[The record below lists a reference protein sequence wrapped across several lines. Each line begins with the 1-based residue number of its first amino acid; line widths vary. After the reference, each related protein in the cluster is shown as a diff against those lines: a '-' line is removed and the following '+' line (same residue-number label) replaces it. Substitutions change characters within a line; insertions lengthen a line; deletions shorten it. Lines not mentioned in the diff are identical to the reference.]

1 MRSRTALAGACLV
14 LVFGLVT
21 IAGCASGSESST
33 SGSAVAPAPPA
44 TAAQGGSNGSASTG
58 SSSDR
63 LVIES
68 ASMQVQ
74 VDDLAGAI
82 ASLRGLTQ
90 KVGGSVSQ
98 LTVRSDSES
107 AAPNTPH
114 SASETVPIPGPAS
127 ASLTLRLPAAS
138 LPDVEDRAGAL
149 GRLVS
154 QSSNESDVTQ
164 KHVDLSARLANSQAE
179 EVRLRGL
186 LARAGTVSDLLQ
198 VEREM
203 SRVQGDVES
212 MQAQLA
218 YLDSQIA
225 MATLTVSLDE
235 PGPIVRPSAGGWGF
249 FGAVTHG
256 VQGAAALLRAMVTA
270 LITLSPLLVLGALA
284 WWFLSLFFRRRRA
297 RREAGAAHPGQQP
310 GSAVPPAALDEEAR
324 RGQQP

>member
-1 MRSRTALAGACLV
+1 MQMR
-14 LVFGLVT
+14 
-21 IAGCASGSESST
+21 
-33 SGSAVAPAPPA
+33 
-44 TAAQGGSNGSASTG
+44 
-58 SSSDR
+58 
-63 LVIES
+63 
-68 ASMQVQ
+68 
-74 VDDLAGAI
+74 VDDLASAI
-82 ASLRGLTQ
+82 ASLRALTQ

-98 LTVRSDSES
+98 LTVTSDSES
-107 AAPNTPH
+107 AAPDTPH

-127 ASLTLRLPAAS
+127 ASVTMRLPAAS
-138 LPDVEDRAGAL
+138 LAEVEVRVGAL

-198 VEREM
+198 VEREL

-249 FGAVTHG
+249 FDAVTQG
-256 VQGAAALLRAMVTA
+256 VQGAAALLRAMVTS
-270 LITLSPLLVLGALA
+270 LLTLSPLLVITALA
-284 WWFLSLFFRRRRA
+284 WWFLSWFVPRRRA
-297 RREAGAAHPGQQP
+297 RREAKGMLPGQQ
-310 GSAVPPAALDEEAR
+310 SRSVAPPAAFDEESR
-324 RGQQP
+324 PNQQP